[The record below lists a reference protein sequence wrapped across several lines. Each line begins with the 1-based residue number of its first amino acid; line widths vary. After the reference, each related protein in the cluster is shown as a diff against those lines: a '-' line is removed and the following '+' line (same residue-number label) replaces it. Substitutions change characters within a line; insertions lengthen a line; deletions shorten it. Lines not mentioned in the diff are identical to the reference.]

1 MTENTITEP
10 KMEATT
16 EAAPAPAP
24 VGPAVLR
31 TFAVGPISAKSKWT
45 ALQDG
50 SGDGV
55 CRITI
60 LGDPPG
66 PASNP
71 PKITFYVKDGGFPE
85 QGYPLRPDEAR
96 RCAAGLKVGDRVE
109 MIGNVGPERASAD
122 RQEVIVTQEVK
133 KKKPVVDPDA
143 RPADPPWITP
153 PKVRAGEGEA
163 TRPVARRVSVS
174 GGPLVVLFSGSRK
187 WTDRARVRRDLE
199 GLPAGSL
206 VIEGGAPGLDKI
218 VREEAPRLGLHVAT
232 VDALWDFFDKPAG
245 YRRNEA
251 MAMLQPDFL
260 YAYPLGESR
269 GTRHMIEIAE
279 RESIQVREA

>member
-1 MTENTITEP
+1 MTENTITKP
-10 KMEATT
+10 KVEATT
-16 EAAPAPAP
+16 EAATVPVP

-31 TFAVGPISAKSKWT
+31 TFAVGPICAISKWT
-45 ALQDG
+45 ELQDG
-50 SGDGV
+50 TGEGV

-133 KKKPVVDPDA
+133 KKKPAAGPEA

-153 PKVRAGEGEA
+153 PKVRAGAGEG
-163 TRPVARRVSVS
+163 TRPAARRVSVS

-206 VIEGGAPGLDKI
+206 VIEGGAGGLDKI
-218 VREEAPRLGLHVAT
+218 VREEARRLGLHVAT
-232 VDALWDFFDKPAG
+232 VDALWKLYGKPAG

-260 YAYPLGESR
+260 YAYPLADSI

-279 RESIQVREA
+279 RDSIQVREA

>member
-1 MTENTITEP
+1 MTENTMTES
-10 KMEATT
+10 KMEATST
-16 EAAPAPAP
+16 EAVP
-24 VGPAVLR
+24 VPAVLR
-31 TFAVGPISAKSKWT
+31 TFAVGPICAISKWT

-66 PASNP
+66 PASSP

-96 RCAAGLKVGDRVE
+96 RCAAGLEVGDRVE
-109 MIGNVGPERASAD
+109 IIGNVGPERASAD

-133 KKKPVVDPDA
+133 KKKPAADPDA
-143 RPADPPWITP
+143 RPADPMWITP
-153 PKVRAGEGEA
+153 PKVPFRGGDASRQA
-163 TRPVARRVSVS
+163 ARRVNVS
-174 GGPLVVLFSGSRK
+174 GGPLVVLFSGSRR
-187 WTDRARVRRDLE
+187 WRDRDRVRRDLE

-206 VIEGGAPGLDKI
+206 IIEGGAHGLDKI
-218 VREEAPRLGLHVAT
+218 ANEEATALGFHVAT
-232 VDALWDFFDKPAG
+232 VDALWKVYGKPAG
-245 YRRNEA
+245 YRRNQA

-260 YAYPLGESR
+260 YAYPLHDSV
-269 GTRHMIEIAE
+269 GTRQMIEIAE

>member
-1 MTENTITEP
+1 MTENTITKP

-16 EAAPAPAP
+16 EAATVP
-24 VGPAVLR
+24 VPLGPAVLR
-31 TFAVGPISAKSKWT
+31 TWAVGPICAISRWT
-45 ALQDG
+45 ELQDG
-50 SGDGV
+50 SGEGV

-109 MIGNVGPERASAD
+109 LIGNVGPERASAD

-133 KKKPVVDPDA
+133 KKKPAADPDA
-143 RPADPPWITP
+143 RPVDPMWITP

-163 TRPVARRVSVS
+163 SRPAARRVSVS

-206 VIEGGAPGLDKI
+206 VIEGGAIGLDKI
-218 VREEAPRLGLHVAT
+218 VREEAPKLGLHVAT
-232 VDALWDFFDKPAG
+232 VHALWDFFRRPAG
-245 YRRNEA
+245 FKRNEA

-260 YAYPLGESR
+260 YAYPLPGSV
-269 GTRHMIEIAE
+269 GTPQMIEIAE

>member
-16 EAAPAPAP
+16 EATPEPVP

-31 TFAVGPISAKSKWT
+31 TFAVGPICAISKWT

-66 PASNP
+66 PASKP
-71 PKITFYVKDGGFPE
+71 PKITFYVKDGGFPD

-96 RCAAGLKVGDRVE
+96 RCAAGLKVGDRVVL
-109 MIGNVGPERASAD
+109 IGNVGPERASAD
-122 RQEVIVTQEVK
+122 RQEVIVTEEVK
-133 KKKPVVDPDA
+133 KKEFKGTGPWGRPDDPQWIVPPKTRQGEDSG
-143 RPADPPWITP
+143 RPA
-153 PKVRAGEGEA
+153 
-163 TRPVARRVSVS
+163 ARRVSVS
-174 GGPLVVLFSGSRK
+174 GGPLVVLFSGSRE
-187 WTDRARVRRDLE
+187 WRDRDRVRRDLE

-206 VIEGGAPGLDKI
+206 VIEGGAGGLDRI

-232 VDALWDFFDKPAG
+232 VDALWKLLGKPAG
-245 YRRNEA
+245 YKRNEA

-279 RESIQVREA
+279 REAIQVREA

>member
-16 EAAPAPAP
+16 TETAP
-24 VGPAVLR
+24 VPLGPAVLR
-31 TFAVGPISAKSKWT
+31 TFAVGPICEISKWT
-45 ALQDG
+45 ELRDG

-109 MIGNVGPERASAD
+109 MIGNVGPERASAA

-133 KKKPVVDPDA
+133 KKKAAPDPDA

-153 PKVRAGEGEA
+153 PKVRAGAGDT
-163 TRPVARRVSVS
+163 TRPAARRTSIS
-174 GGPLVVLFSGSRK
+174 GGPLVVLFSGSRE

-206 VIEGGAPGLDKI
+206 VIEGGAGGLDKI
-218 VREEAPRLGLHVAT
+218 VRDEAPALGLHVAT
-232 VDALWDFFDKPAG
+232 VDALWKVHGKPAG
-245 YRRNEA
+245 YRRNET

-279 RESIQVREA
+279 REAIQVREA